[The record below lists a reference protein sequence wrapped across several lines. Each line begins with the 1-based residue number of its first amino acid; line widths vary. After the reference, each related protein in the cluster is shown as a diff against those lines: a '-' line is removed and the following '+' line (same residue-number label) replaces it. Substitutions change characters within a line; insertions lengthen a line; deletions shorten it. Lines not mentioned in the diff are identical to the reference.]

1 MSAIW
6 NISKAL
12 QIPLDKKLTKL
23 TDVPYTISYII
34 RKRQQI
40 DSFNE
45 LPKEKRPPDNI
56 IWDGTSEEIDEW
68 LDKVFN
74 RKGKENTTQE
84 IVIDTKDIEV

>member
-6 NISKAL
+6 SVSKAL

-23 TDVPYTISYII
+23 ADVPYTISFVV

-45 LPKEKRPPDNI
+45 LSKEKRPPDDI
-56 IWDGTSEEIDEW
+56 VWDGTSEELEDW
-68 LDKVFN
+68 LDKVFK
-74 RKGKENTTQE
+74 REDDGKGNTILITDVE
-84 IVIDTKDIEV
+84 G